1 MERLCNTTEV
11 AAVAGPYQYRQAK
24 EAVVSRAVH
33 SRGKSY
39 HPTTRSQSNKNS
51 LQINLG
57 PLSPGMAGETKVATP
72 FAYNPR
78 CAKRD
83 LTTYSSTN
91 WLTYSNL
98 YNITLGP
105 ASGNIELFQNE
116 LQGRFPEGL
125 LGLHAAGH
133 YAIGGDASDFY
144 SSPNDPVFFMH
155 HAMLDRVWWLWQAI
169 YPTQANTIAGT
180 ITLMDKPPSRNAT
193 MDDLVETN
201 YLDMEALPISSLLDT
216 LGGEPFC
223 YIYV

>member
-1 MERLCNTTEV
+1 
-11 AAVAGPYQYRQAK
+11 
-24 EAVVSRAVH
+24 
-33 SRGKSY
+33 
-39 HPTTRSQSNKNS
+39 

-57 PLSPGMAGETKVATP
+57 PVSPGMAGETKVATP

-144 SSPNDPVFFMH
+144 SSPNDLYASCYVGSCVVAVAGDLSYPGE
-155 HAMLDRVWWLWQAI
+155 DDSGYDYNDGQA
-169 YPTQANTIAGT
+169 AE
-180 ITLMDKPPSRNAT
+180 SEC
-193 MDDLVETN
+193 DD
-201 YLDMEALPISSLLDT
+201 
-216 LGGEPFC
+216 G
-223 YIYV
+223 